1 MTESK
6 FGELTLEQKFKLES
20 ARLKSSTLPTD
31 ILKDVVV
38 QEYIKMLQMDVF
50 YRQIIKEKW
59 GLNNGITK

>member
-1 MTESK
+1 MMDSK

-31 ILKDVVV
+31 ILRDVIV
-38 QEYIKMLQMDVF
+38 QEYIKFIQMDIF

-59 GLNNGITK
+59 GLNNGLTK